1 MTLSMNHYQ
10 IQLWSLQLFKFYN
23 LLTLINTSTHIISS
37 IDHLWVSTVY
47 QQWNKIICLLLQKN
61 IR

>member
-23 LLTLINTSTHIISS
+23 LLTLINTSTHIISL